1 MLADSIDAREVDL
14 SHLQFLTISPPVIE
28 SIRGKLPLR
37 YLFAGIAISIFC
49 HALLLVFNWELH
61 ASPPVN
67 RPATKLMIRLQQAAI
82 PDIKTLSAVPETVET
97 PSVADIP
104 AEPVADVPQ
113 KLLKEQLVNPPP
125 TNVETLPPA
134 VVVQPLTSEELRSV
148 IGGDDQPR
156 TQSRGSGISAN
167 VFNPALRKRLQE
179 EESKPVLAR
188 EDTGL
193 KNHIDPSGATIVDL
207 GEGEC
212 LRSSVVTKPGEAQ
225 NWYKT
230 MTPCGGTTES
240 ERAMDRVNLE
250 VRERFQ

>member
-14 SHLQFLTISPPVIE
+14 SHLQFLIISPPVIE

-37 YLFAGIAISIFC
+37 YLLAGIAISIFC
-49 HALLLVFNWELH
+49 HALLLLFNWELH

-67 RPATKLMIRLQQAAI
+67 PPATKLMIRLQQAAI
-82 PDIKTLSAVPETVET
+82 PDIKPLSAAPETIET

-104 AEPVADVPQ
+104 AKPIADALQ
-113 KLLKEQLVNPPP
+113 TQEQLVNPLPI
-125 TNVETLPPA
+125 NVETLPPA
-134 VVVQPLTSEELRSV
+134 VVIQPLTSEELRSV
-148 IGGDDQPR
+148 IEVDDQPR

-167 VFNPALRKRLQE
+167 VFNPALRKRLQV
-179 EESKPVLAR
+179 EESKPVLVR
-188 EDTGL
+188 EDMGL

-240 ERAMDRVNLE
+240 ERAMDRVNQE
-250 VRERFQ
+250 VRERFQQ